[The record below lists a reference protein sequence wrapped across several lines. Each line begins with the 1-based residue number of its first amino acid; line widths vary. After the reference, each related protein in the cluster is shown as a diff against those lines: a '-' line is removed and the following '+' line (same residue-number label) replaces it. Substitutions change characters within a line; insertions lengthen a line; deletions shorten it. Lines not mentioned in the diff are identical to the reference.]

1 MVCTADLKQ
10 SPQKIKKLLKRFF
23 VIFGIMFI
31 GWWIV
36 PLGLNYA
43 QDTESAHTTAILDV
57 EPQIAVQVLDPA
69 VNVTN
74 PGIGEFD
81 VTVRFSVQAN
91 IKQVNMFVQATDFY
105 FEGDPHGQ
113 EIEPIHLVTS
123 TGVEI
128 DPAGATPVEG
138 GNTASYVG
146 DGDPIGTYPSR
157 KTDTISFHSNDDHTF
172 NHSVAVTVT
181 WNQDDPVK
189 TAGQYRANVKLAC
202 AVEPAEH

>member
-1 MVCTADLKQ
+1 MVCTANLKQ
-10 SPQKIKKLLKRFF
+10 SPQTIKKQLKKFL
-23 VIFGIMFI
+23 VIFGIVFI

-57 EPQIAVQVLDPA
+57 EPQIAVQVQDPA

-74 PGIGEFD
+74 PAIGEFD

-91 IKQVNMFVQATDFY
+91 IKQVNMFVEATDFY
-105 FEGDPHGQ
+105 FDDHQSAQEVDP
-113 EIEPIHLVTS
+113 IDLVTS

-128 DPAGATPVEG
+128 DPTGATPLG
-138 GNTASYVG
+138 DGNTASYIG
-146 DGDPIGTYPSR
+146 DGDPIEGYPSR
-157 KTDTISFHSNDDHTF
+157 KTDTISFHSNDDHAF
-172 NHSVAVTVT
+172 NHSVAVTVR

-189 TAGQYRANVKLAC
+189 PAGQYHAKVKLAC